1 MSDEYSMSGRSHH
14 DMGGLPAGRCSRDEH
29 DYEQW
34 EKRIDALLMTLWL
47 KAGAFTVDELR
58 RNIEGLGEKAYDGMG
73 YYERWMHA
81 ITECLLQRGL
91 ITVDELSRALQ
102 GAPAAYEPGA
112 VPRFKPGDAVGVRDA
127 APLGHVRTP
136 WYCRGRRGVVTE
148 VCGIFRNPEELAF
161 ARAGEPQLP
170 LYRVRFRSRD
180 LWADYEGSDTDT
192 VDIEIYENW
201 LEGIA

>member
-1 MSDEYSMSGRSHH
+1 MSTMDGRAHP
-14 DMGGLPAGRCSRDEH
+14 DMGGRPAGRCSIDEH
-29 DYEQW
+29 EYEQW

-58 RNIEGLGEKAYDGMG
+58 RNIEELGQKAYDGMT

-91 ITVDELSRALQ
+91 ITVDELSRALE
-102 GAPAAYEPGA
+102 GTGTTYRPANGPQ
-112 VPRFKPGDAVGVRDA
+112 FKPGDRVRVRSA

-136 WYCRGRRGVVTE
+136 WYCRGHSGVVTE
-148 VCGIFRNPEELAF
+148 FCGSFRNPEELAF
-161 ARAGEPQLP
+161 ARAGEPKLP

-180 LWADYEGSDTDT
+180 LWPAYDGSDADT

-201 LEGIA
+201 LEAAT

>member
-1 MSDEYSMSGRSHH
+1 MSAMDGRAHP
-14 DMGGLPAGRCSRDEH
+14 DMGGLPAGRCSIEEH
-29 DYEQW
+29 EYEQW

-58 RNIEGLGEKAYDGMG
+58 RNIEELGQKAYDGMT

-91 ITVDELSRALQ
+91 ITVDELSRALE
-102 GAPAAYEPGA
+102 GTGSAYRPADRPQ
-112 VPRFKPGDAVGVRDA
+112 FKAGDRVSVRRA

-136 WYCRGRRGVVTE
+136 WYCRGHSGVVTE
-148 VCGIFRNPEELAF
+148 FCGSFRNPEELAF
-161 ARAGEPQLP
+161 ARSGEPKLP
-170 LYRVRFRSRD
+170 LYRVRFRSVD
-180 LWADYEGSDTDT
+180 LWPGYDGSDADT

-201 LEGIA
+201 LESVR